1 MPAVATSI
9 MEASVAGPVNSRNP
23 GCAGAHQM
31 GRALRV
37 FGRRQPINDWFRR
50 CVAHSPKIFARK
62 IFPRR
67 KSASVKVR
75 ILRSLRC
82 HRPVTR
88 G

>member
-1 MPAVATSI
+1 MATSI
-9 MEASVAGPVNSRNP
+9 MEASAADPVNSRNP
-23 GCAGAHQM
+23 GCAGARQM

-37 FGRRQPINDWFRR
+37 FDGDSRSTIGFAD
-50 CVAHSPKIFARK
+50 VSHSPKIFARK

-75 ILRSLRC
+75 VLRSLRC
-82 HRPVTR
+82 DRPVAR